1 MKDKNNTNT
10 VRINKMVYLL
20 VFLLF
25 MFFIMWLSY
34 ITLVNYKVGD
44 TDIET
49 FIANRN
55 INEEII
61 MPDRGSI
68 YDRNGSVLAQ
78 DVSSYTVIAYLDPN
92 RSEDGKEL
100 RHVKDKEGT
109 AKALEPLINMS
120 YDRILELFNK
130 DLYQVELGPGGRN
143 LSQLEMEA
151 IKGLNLPG
159 IDFIKSSKRYYP
171 NGDFASYLLGYTK
184 DKEDE
189 DGNVWKVGELGIE
202 GYYNKELSGTSGYVK
217 YEKDLR
223 GYKIANSNEYKV
235 DAVNGSDI
243 YLTID
248 NTIQLFVEE
257 AFKKAYAGSEA
268 KKGIMVVADA
278 KSGEILGYTSS
289 PSFNPNERNMTSYLD
304 SLVSYVYEPGSTM
317 KIFSYLCAITSGK
330 YNGSDTYL
338 SGSKTYVSAK
348 NPNDT
353 TTIRDW
359 NRIGWGNI
367 TYDFGFAMSSNIAVA
382 NILENF
388 ITKED
393 LRTCYKNYGFGS
405 KTGIT
410 LNGELAGSVKFTYD
424 VEAATAGYGQGIT
437 ITPIQ
442 MIRALTMIANDGVM
456 LSPYVV
462 KEIKNEDNTSTV
474 FERKEIGNYASHEDI
489 VKIKELMKSVILPD
503 ASIATGSG
511 YYMEGYDLIGKTGT
525 ASIFDMQKGKYLDDE
540 NQFVYSFAGLY
551 PKDDPEIIIYLVLE
565 RPTLS
570 TTYMAPAVKK
580 VVANVSKY
588 LNIDESVSN
597 DEKIIVKDYA
607 NKVTT
612 NVVSELNNK
621 GIKVI
626 TLGVGNKIVDQYP
639 NKDTVLYSNDLVVLL
654 TNNYDKKMIDFNG
667 LSYKEVI
674 SILKLMS
681 VDYSVEGFGYA
692 YEQNILSGEIIND
705 KVIIKMKERYN

>member
-1 MKDKNNTNT
+1 
-10 VRINKMVYLL
+10 
-20 VFLLF
+20 
-25 MFFIMWLSY
+25 
-34 ITLVNYKVGD
+34 
-44 TDIET
+44 
-49 FIANRN
+49 
-55 INEEII
+55 
-61 MPDRGSI
+61 
-68 YDRNGSVLAQ
+68 
-78 DVSSYTVIAYLDPN
+78 
-92 RSEDGKEL
+92 
-100 RHVKDKEGT
+100 
-109 AKALEPLINMS
+109 
-120 YDRILELFNK
+120 
-130 DLYQVELGPGGRN
+130 
-143 LSQLEMEA
+143 
-151 IKGLNLPG
+151 
-159 IDFIKSSKRYYP
+159 
-171 NGDFASYLLGYTK
+171 
-184 DKEDE
+184 
-189 DGNVWKVGELGIE
+189 
-202 GYYNKELSGTSGYVK
+202 
-217 YEKDLR
+217 
-223 GYKIANSNEYKV
+223 
-235 DAVNGSDI
+235 
-243 YLTID
+243 
-248 NTIQLFVEE
+248 
-257 AFKKAYAGSEA
+257 
-268 KKGIMVVADA
+268 
-278 KSGEILGYTSS
+278 
-289 PSFNPNERNMTSYLD
+289 
-304 SLVSYVYEPGSTM
+304 
-317 KIFSYLCAITSGK
+317 
-330 YNGSDTYL
+330 
-338 SGSKTYVSAK
+338 
-348 NPNDT
+348 
-353 TTIRDW
+353 
-359 NRIGWGNI
+359 
-367 TYDFGFAMSSNIAVA
+367 MSSNIAVA

-405 KTGIT
+405 KTDIT

-489 VKIKELMKSVILPD
+489 VKIKELMKGVILPD

-525 ASIFDMQKGKYLDDE
+525 ASIFDMKKGKYLDDE

-580 VVANVSKY
+580 VVGNVSKY
-588 LNIDESVSN
+588 LNIDESISN
-597 DEKIIVKDYA
+597 DEKIIVKDYT

>member
-1 MKDKNNTNT
+1 MKDKKNTNI

-25 MFFIMWLSY
+25 MFFIVWLSY

-120 YDRILELFNK
+120 YDRILELLNK

-151 IKGLNLPG
+151 IKELNLPG

-257 AFKKAYAGSEA
+257 AFKEAYAGS
-268 KKGIMVVADA
+268 DA

-382 NILENF
+382 NILESF

-442 MIRALTMIANDGVM
+442 MIRALTMIANDGAM

-597 DEKIIVKDYA
+597 DEKIIVKDYT

-639 NKDTVLYSNDLVVLL
+639 NKDTILYSNDLVVLL

-692 YEQNILSGEIIND
+692 YEQNILPGEIIND
-705 KVIIKMKERYN
+705 KVIIKMKELYN